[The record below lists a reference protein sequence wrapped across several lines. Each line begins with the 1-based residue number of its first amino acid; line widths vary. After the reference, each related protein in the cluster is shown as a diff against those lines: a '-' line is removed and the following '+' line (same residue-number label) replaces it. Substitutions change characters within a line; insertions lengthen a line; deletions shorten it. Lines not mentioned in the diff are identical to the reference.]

1 MPRNLSAV
9 FYEIATGRTA
19 GAARRIN
26 SDSSFFRFYT
36 PWIQTHR
43 HQPNNSQGFRCP
55 QNPTGDYY
63 SGGPPVPNPRMQ
75 PLPRTQK
82 TVCESS
88 VGWATIRSILMEK
101 NTFSATIVQRIDC
114 IISGI
119 ATASAATICQWNML
133 LHLYHCESVLTNGS
147 SYSPKSNRRFR
158 QQGLRSRP
166 DVFFPHKT

>member
-1 MPRNLSAV
+1 MMPRNLSAV

-63 SGGPPVPNPRMQ
+63 SGGPPLPNPRMQ

-82 TVCESS
+82 TVCESR
-88 VGWATIRSILMEK
+88 VGWATIRL
-101 NTFSATIVQRIDC
+101 TDRR
-114 IISGI
+114 SGGSRDSGYD
-119 ATASAATICQWNML
+119 TVYSLYDGGGKCVLFNQNRNML